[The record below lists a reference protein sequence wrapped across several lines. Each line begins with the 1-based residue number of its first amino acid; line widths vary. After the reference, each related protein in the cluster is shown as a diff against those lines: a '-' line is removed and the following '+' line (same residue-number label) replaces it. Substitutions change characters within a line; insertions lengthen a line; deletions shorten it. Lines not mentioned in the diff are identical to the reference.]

1 MPGKSKTIKISDR
14 KGDKPWL
21 RKQKPHRYAIQSR
34 LRNKTFLIVC
44 EGQTEEQYFRSFP
57 VLSATVHPVQ
67 TGNSNTVLVDEA
79 IRLQRKENYDE
90 VWCVFDFDVNPL
102 IEGQGKDFNQAIRT
116 AQDRGFHC
124 AYSNDSFELWF
135 VLHYQYLDQQFHRTQ
150 FYQALSRYWGVSY
163 ERVGKTL
170 TFARDI
176 YRRLADDSAA
186 SQVSAIG
193 HARRLLALQEGK
205 PCHLQNPVTTV
216 FKLVERLNEHCR
228 R

>member
-1 MPGKSKTIKISDR
+1 MGQSLFWVILNLCWKVEMPGKSKTIKISDR

-34 LRNKTFLIVC
+34 LRN
-44 EGQTEEQYFRSFP
+44 
-57 VLSATVHPVQ
+57 
-67 TGNSNTVLVDEA
+67 N
-79 IRLQRKENYDE
+79 
-90 VWCVFDFDVNPL
+90 
-102 IEGQGKDFNQAIRT
+102 GQGKDFNRAIRT

-170 TFARDI
+170 TFTRDI
-176 YRRLADDSAA
+176 YRRLADDPAA

-193 HARRLLALQEGK
+193 HARRLLALQEGN

-228 R
+228 K